1 MTTPTK
7 LNAKKRKE
15 VTVKT
20 VIELSSKQNP
30 SDITTSAIA
39 NEMGL
44 TQGALFRHFPTKESI
59 FEAVIAWI
67 SKKLLNSAKKKSM
80 EAKDPLDAIK
90 NIFNLHVDIV
100 VKHPGVPR
108 LLFGELQQEK
118 DSLTKKAAKVLMSEY
133 SKLLIKIFKQ
143 GKERGFFKSNLDE
156 ELAAFLFIGLIQG
169 LVVSSLL
176 NGSVKEIEK
185 RALPALEIFLEGIS
199 CEKIIP

>member
-15 VTVKT
+15 VTVET

-67 SKKLLNSAKKKSM
+67 SKKLLNGAKKKSM

-143 GKERGFFKSNLDE
+143 GKKRGFFKSNLDE

>member
-67 SKKLLNSAKKKSM
+67 SKKLLNGAKKKSM